1 MPETVPRAL
10 LPLNAPMYS
19 WIPRDYS
26 IADIE
31 RFTALSIRRG
41 SPLAS
46 LAQRDPADLRVVA
59 GAAALGLPRGEG
71 LAQERVTAHL
81 ERFLAGPGDWLAAS
95 AQELLT
101 AVRDAGFLEAAGDCW
116 TAAIEPL
123 PGVSEK
129 RLEDDLEAARE
140 ILALRRAR
148 MKASLQTRNRT
159 VNAPKGVA
167 ADPEVDRRCMTA
179 ALEEARAAAARGEVP
194 VGAVVAAEG
203 RIIARAGN
211 ETLALGDPTAHAEVL
226 ALRRAAA
233 VRENHRLAG
242 TTLYV
247 TLEPCPMCAGA
258 ISEARCARIV
268 YGAGDARRGAL
279 EGALRLFDLP
289 GVNHRPV
296 IEGGLMAAE
305 GEALVRAFFAER
317 RPRSEE
323 VNASDAREKEN

>member
-1 MPETVPRAL
+1 
-10 LPLNAPMYS
+10 MYS

-59 GAAALGLPRGEG
+59 GAAVLGLPRGEA
-71 LAQERVTAHL
+71 LPAQRLTDHL
-81 ERFLAGPGDWLAAS
+81 QAFLAGPGDWLAAS
-95 AQELLT
+95 ADELL
-101 AVRDAGFLEAAGDCW
+101 AAARDAGFLEAAGERW
-116 TAAIEPL
+116 TVTIEPL

-148 MKASLQTRNRT
+148 MKETLQTRNRT
-159 VNAPKGVA
+159 VNAPKDPA
-167 ADPEVDRRCMTA
+167 ADPEADRRFMTA
-179 ALEEARAAAARGEVP
+179 ALEEARAAAVRGEVP
-194 VGAVVAAEG
+194 VGAVVAAGG

-233 VRENHRLAG
+233 VMENHRLTG

-268 YGAGDARRGAL
+268 YGAGDRRRGAL

-305 GEALVRAFFAER
+305 GKALVRAFFAER
-317 RPRSEE
+317 RPRAADEADDQKEE
-323 VNASDAREKEN
+323 D